1 MKRNLAYL
9 LVSALLVFSLT
20 ACGCTATPQDAG
32 GANNS
37 TQEENSQS
45 GNTQNGGQNGSQS
58 GGQNG
63 GQGSDSQNGGSSVIG
78 NGGNSGNGGGN
89 SSSGSTVEEGMD
101 NIQNGVDNAIDDIT
115 GTDRPADGGVP
126 FDEMLENGKVK
137 E

>member
-1 MKRNLAYL
+1 MKRII
-9 LVSALLVFSLT
+9 ALLLALAMVFSLT
-20 ACGCTATPQDAG
+20 ACGRTATPQDAG
-32 GANNS
+32 GANSS

-45 GNTQNGGQNGSQS
+45 GNTQNDSQN

-63 GQGSDSQNGGSSVIG
+63 GQNNGSAVIG
-78 NGGNSGNGGGN
+78 NGGGSGGGN
-89 SSSGSTVEEGMD
+89 GSSGGTQNPVEEGMN

-115 GTDRPADGGVP
+115 GTNRPNDGGVP

>member
-32 GANNS
+32 GANSS
-37 TQEENSQS
+37 TQEES
-45 GNTQNGGQNGSQS
+45 GQGGSTQNGGQNDSQN

-63 GQGSDSQNGGSSVIG
+63 GQNNGSAVIG
-78 NGGNSGNGGGN
+78 NGGGNGSGNG
-89 SSSGSTVEEGMD
+89 SSGNTQNPVEEGMD
-101 NIQNGVDNAIDDIT
+101 NIQNGVDDIT
-115 GTDRPADGGVP
+115 GTNRPDDGGVP

>member
-1 MKRNLAYL
+1 MNRKLAYL

-32 GANNS
+32 GANSS

-45 GNTQNGGQNGSQS
+45 GNTQNGSQS
-58 GGQNG
+58 GEQNG

-78 NGGNSGNGGGN
+78 NDGSN
-89 SSSGSTVEEGMD
+89 SSGSTQNPVEEGMD

-115 GTDRPADGGVP
+115 GTNPPADGGVP
-126 FDEMLENGKVK
+126 FDEMLENGRLRK
-137 E
+137 